1 MAASGGTTTSDGTTY
16 MAPELRVERERSSLV
31 LEELTN
37 LLDGGSVMT
46 EKRRRMSENCLEF
59 NIAFATTVSLP
70 LSFSLSSTVYL
81 FSI

>member
-1 MAASGGTTTSDGTTY
+1 MAARM

-46 EKRRRMSENCLEF
+46 EKRRRMSENLICH
-59 NIAFATTVSLP
+59 
-70 LSFSLSSTVYL
+70 FSLSASLPFLAHL
-81 FSI
+81 FLFLCLVL